1 MGNKGA
7 KPVTKKPPKLS
18 SKDYKFLTKQTG
30 LTKDQI
36 NEIFAKFIEGNAD
49 SALDKAE
56 FTRLYVQL
64 RPEPAE
70 AIDEIAS
77 YVYEAFDTDNNGTVN
92 FNEFLVAYAMTSRGN
107 QKDKLGIIM
116 NFLKIFS
123 ENIH

>member
-36 NEIFAKFIEGNAD
+36 NEIFAKFVEGNAD
-49 SALDKAE
+49 AALDKTE
-56 FTRLYVQL
+56 FTRLYAKL

-77 YVYEAFDTDNNGTVN
+77 YVFEAFDTDNNGTVN
-92 FNEFLVAYAMTSRGN
+92 FNEFLVAYALTSRGN
-107 QKDKLGIIM
+107 QKDKLGIY
-116 NFLKIFS
+116 K
-123 ENIH
+123 